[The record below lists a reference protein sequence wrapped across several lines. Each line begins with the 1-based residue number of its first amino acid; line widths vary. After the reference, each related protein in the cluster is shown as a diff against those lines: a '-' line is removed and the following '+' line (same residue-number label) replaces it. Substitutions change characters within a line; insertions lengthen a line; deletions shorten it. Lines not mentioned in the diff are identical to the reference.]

1 MKGKEIIFEEP
12 APVSKSQRRRDAL
25 EIKTLAL
32 ELINL
37 SQSRLGQV
45 PLDETVRDAIM
56 DARQIRSNV
65 ARKRQLQYVA
75 KLLRRDDPEPILL
88 ALDKFH
94 GEAREITGRQ
104 HRSEAWRDF
113 LLEAGDTAIGEL
125 IKHRADT
132 DTQAIRQL
140 VRNAAREATRNKP
153 PASARSLFRLLREMD
168 QVEPLPPV
176 SNSGIIGAA
185 HGQAIDS

>member
-45 PLDETVRDAIM
+45 PLDEMVRDAIM

-88 ALDKFH
+88 ALEKFD

-113 LLEAGDTAIGEL
+113 LLEEGDAAIGEL
-125 IKHRADT
+125 KKQRADA

-140 VRNAAREATRNKP
+140 IRNAAREAARNKP
-153 PASARSLFRLLREMD
+153 PASARNLFRMLREMD
-168 QVEPLPPV
+168 QKEPLPV
-176 SNSGIIGAA
+176 VAGNLRA
-185 HGQAIDS
+185 

>member
-1 MKGKEIIFEEP
+1 MKGKEIFFEEP
-12 APVSKSQRRRDAL
+12 TPVSKSQRRRDAL
-25 EIKTLAL
+25 EIKSLAL

-45 PLDETVRDAIM
+45 PLDETVRAAIM

-88 ALDKFH
+88 ALEKFD

-125 IKHRADT
+125 MKHRADT

-140 VRNAAREATRNKP
+140 IRNAAREAARNKP
-153 PASARSLFRLLREMD
+153 PASARNLFRMLREMD
-168 QVEPLPPV
+168 QKEPLPV
-176 SNSGIIGAA
+176 VAGNLRA
-185 HGQAIDS
+185 